1 MTLHVLPHSRF
12 VKTQW
17 KGFDFAMLGFIQWK
31 DKAKVTLPP
40 LAKAIHCHQRTSRL
54 PHGRFANELLAILE
68 LPRTVFSFR
77 IAIFFQNFFVTI
89 LYTVY

>member
-1 MTLHVLPHSRF
+1 MTLHVLPQGRF
-12 VKTQW
+12 VKVQW

-31 DKAKVTLPP
+31 DEAKVTLPP
-40 LAKAIHCHQRTSRL
+40 LAKAIHCHQRASRL

-68 LPRTVFSFR
+68 LPRTVFPFR
-77 IAIFFQNFFVTI
+77 IAIFFQNFFVAI